1 MEDEKFSD
9 KVFATADQAVGH
21 GGEKVPVLGYLIWYS
36 IKESRM
42 KITDLRRIFTQVGIS
57 SDFIPEETSKINAF
71 KRATSELS
79 EEIEVE
85 IEPGKTAVYMVRT
98 KAKSDDELVKSVIKE
113 IRDAT
118 NKTLEYKEIGRAHFD
133 KDTEDVRY
141 FDLETDSQPVTTQI
155 KQLYS
160 TYCSNLTGKQIRAVF
175 HEIIQ
180 SMSPTLVRPSGAV
193 YFIPYVHADMVQKME
208 VLSKELGAFGI
219 TDFESAFESIPL
231 IDADKTR
238 ALVEVRFE
246 EQNTRDADRTL
257 VELSK
262 MLQGTDATPKTAA
275 KYVEQVKAAKENIAR
290 YEGLLNK
297 EMSVARMKVEVL
309 DGQVQKLIE
318 KIAQQPIVQPA
329 KKESKKEA
337 AGTPAVAIVV
347 PHHETA
353 QASAAPAEAV
363 VEAGAAQAPAAEIIV
378 ASVPATDKGAAPFMT
393 TNSTI
398 VLVQTP
404 GSGFTSQRVPAVEQP
419 VIDKETKEPEKD
431 IQLFIEPMVQPVK
444 EAPAPTVQTA
454 LTVVEPEPVSAQPAP
469 SIAVLEPVVVA
480 QAPVTAAVSDVQAAS
495 EAAVGTIVEGL
506 SRAPEGSGVL
516 VLSETVLDRESAIEV
531 QAEAAAQQEVR
542 HGEYPGITERPG
554 SAAEFTTESLLLS

>member
-160 TYCSNLTGKQIRAVF
+160 TYCTNLTGKQIRAVF

-193 YFIPYVHADMVQKME
+193 YFIPHAHADMVQKME

-318 KIAQQPIVQPA
+318 KIAQQPIVQPV
-329 KKESKKEA
+329 KKESKKES
-337 AGTPAVAIVV
+337 AGTPTVAIVV
-347 PHHETA
+347 PHNETT
-353 QASAAPAEAV
+353 QTSTEPAGAV
-363 VEAGAAQAPAAEIIV
+363 AEIGAAQAPAAEIVV
-378 ASVPATDKGAAPFMT
+378 ASVPAPDQSAAPIVAA
-393 TNSTI
+393 NSTI

-404 GSGFTSQRVPAVEQP
+404 GSGFTSQRVPVVESP
-419 VIDKETKEPEKD
+419 VVIIEAREPDEGM
-431 IQLFIEPMVQPVK
+431 QLSVKPRVQPVK

-454 LTVVEPEPVSAQPAP
+454 LSVVEPEPVSAQPAA
-469 SIAVLEPVVVA
+469 SIAVLEPVVVE
-480 QAPVTAAVSDVQAAS
+480 QAPVTAVVSDAQAAS
-495 EAAVGTIVEGL
+495 EAAVGAIVEGL

-531 QAEAAAQQEVR
+531 QAEAAAQQEDR
-542 HGEYPGITERPG
+542 HGEYPGITERP
-554 SAAEFTTESLLLS
+554 SSPFEFTTESLLLG

>member
-1 MEDEKFSD
+1 MNDTKFSE

-21 GGEKVPVLGYLIWYS
+21 GGEKVPVLGHLIWYS
-36 IKESRM
+36 VKESRI
-42 KITDLRRIFTQVGIS
+42 KITDLRRIFTQIGIS
-57 SDFIPEETSKINAF
+57 PDFIPEETSKINAF

-79 EEIEVE
+79 EEVEVE
-85 IEPGKTAVYMVRT
+85 IEPGKTAVYMVRL
-98 KAKSDDELVKSVIKE
+98 KAKSDDELVKSIIKE
-113 IRDAT
+113 IRDST
-118 NKTLEYKEIGRAHFD
+118 NKTLDYKEIGRAHFD
-133 KDTEDVRY
+133 KDTEEVRY

-160 TYCSNLTGKQIRAVF
+160 TYCTYLTGKQIRAVF

-193 YFIPYVHADMVQKME
+193 YFIPYAHADMVQRME
-208 VLSKELGAFGI
+208 VLSKELGVFGI

-318 KIAQQPIVQPA
+318 KIAQQPIVQPV
-329 KKESKKEA
+329 KKENKKEA

-347 PHHETA
+347 PHHEAA
-353 QASAAPAEAV
+353 QASTGPAGAV
-363 VEAGAAQAPAAEIIV
+363 VETGAALAPAEIIV
-378 ASVPATDKGAAPFMT
+378 ASVPATDQGVAPFVT

-404 GSGFTSQRVPAVEQP
+404 GSGFTSVRVAAMERSVQNAEAR
-419 VIDKETKEPEKD
+419 EPEKD
-431 IQLFIEPMVQPVK
+431 IQLSVGPLVQPVQ
-444 EAPAPTVQTA
+444 ETPAPTVQTA
-454 LTVVEPEPVSAQPAP
+454 LTVVEPEPMSTQPTP
-469 SIAVLEPVVVA
+469 SIAVLEPVIVA
-480 QAPVTAAVSDVQAAS
+480 QAPVTAVVSDAQAAS
-495 EAAVGTIVEGL
+495 KAAVGAIVEGL

-542 HGEYPGITERPG
+542 HGECPGITERPG

>member
-1 MEDEKFSD
+1 MNDTKFSE

-21 GGEKVPVLGYLIWYS
+21 GGEKVPVLGHLIWYS
-36 IKESRM
+36 VKESRI
-42 KITDLRRIFTQVGIS
+42 KITDLRRIFTQIGIS
-57 SDFIPEETSKINAF
+57 PDFIPEETSKINAF

-79 EEIEVE
+79 EEVEVE
-85 IEPGKTAVYMVRT
+85 IEPGKTAVYMVRL
-98 KAKSDDELVKSVIKE
+98 KAKSDDELVKSIIKE
-113 IRDAT
+113 IRDST
-118 NKTLEYKEIGRAHFD
+118 NKTLDYKEIGRAHFD
-133 KDTEDVRY
+133 KDTEEVRY
-141 FDLETDSQPVTTQI
+141 FDLEPDSQPITTQI

-160 TYCSNLTGKQIRAVF
+160 TYCSYLTGKQIRAVF

-193 YFIPYVHADMVQKME
+193 YFIPYAHADMVQKME

-337 AGTPAVAIVV
+337 GTSAVAIVV

-353 QASAAPAEAV
+353 QASAAPAGAV
-363 VEAGAAQAPAAEIIV
+363 LEAGAAQAPAAEIVVASIPAPDQSSAPIV
-378 ASVPATDKGAAPFMT
+378 AA
-393 TNSTI
+393 NSTI

-404 GSGFTSQRVPAVEQP
+404 GSGFTSVRVAAMEQSVHDAEAGELGKDPQFVSVEPLVPPA
-419 VIDKETKEPEKD
+419 KET
-431 IQLFIEPMVQPVK
+431 PVVS
-444 EAPAPTVQTA
+444 VQTA
-454 LTVVEPEPVSAQPAP
+454 LQSVEPGNTNIPAAA
-469 SIAVLEPVVVA
+469 SIAV
-480 QAPVTAAVSDVQAAS
+480 
-495 EAAVGTIVEGL
+495 
-506 SRAPEGSGVL
+506 
-516 VLSETVLDRESAIEV
+516 SETVEAPVAVVVPSAGVGVTVNEAEGMLVLPEDVIERESDIEV
-531 QAEAAAQQEVR
+531 QAEVQAQQGNVHNEHPV
-542 HGEYPGITERPG
+542 ITERVV
-554 SAAEFTTESLLLS
+554 STTDFTTESLLLG